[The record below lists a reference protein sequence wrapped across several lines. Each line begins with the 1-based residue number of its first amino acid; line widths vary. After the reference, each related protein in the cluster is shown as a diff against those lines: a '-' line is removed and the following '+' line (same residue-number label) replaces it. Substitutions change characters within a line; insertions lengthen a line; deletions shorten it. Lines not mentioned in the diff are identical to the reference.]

1 MASGQGRGAS
11 TNTVRKIQ
19 DLFMKHYLLALLIIF
34 VVAVSAFSQTTPT
47 PTRPNTPPQQRAN
60 APFQLNEYGVEFQAD
75 PRIIVVMAALEAAGF
90 NPVQAGRQPSAF
102 RSMLQRDLAGLD
114 LELRGRLKTFYERN
128 LLPAPATPADQ
139 ASRYVSLA
147 LALSPAP
154 SLEPPERS
162 DDLPSGLLEVL
173 DFAPLVREFYRRSG
187 IDEKMVG
194 YVRAYQ
200 SEGDRLRQPTTE
212 MVRGLLTYLH
222 TRPIT
227 FSTERVEV
235 KKPTTKKN
243 GDQKTYSFRDKDRR
257 FVILPDLLA
266 PRGAINFR
274 VIGDDYYAVVPEGTD
289 PTSSELR
296 RAYLQYVIDALVLR
310 FNRDIAN
317 RREQMRQL
325 INDREKAGGQ
335 VSPDIFLTV
344 SRSLVAAS
352 DVRSDEVR
360 RIESVTL
367 NGRTRLAAA
376 KDEQTRAAI
385 GAEAQAEIKAIQE
398 ETVARLADEYEKGAL
413 LSFFFA
419 DQLKGV
425 ETAGFD
431 IANFFPDMIA
441 SFDPAREMKRP
452 AEYAE
457 ARKRALALR
466 EKRLAARRS
475 EAEATPSDSG
485 NAKATALV
493 RELSE
498 VEEILRLKDYV
509 SAENRLKSLLPDYP
523 REPRIFFAL
532 GQTSSLAAAD
542 ATDELVQADRLSRA
556 LSNYRLAIEASSPET
571 DKPILS
577 RAHEAM
583 GRINAFLENKP
594 EALKHFE
601 EAIRIGDV
609 RGGAYK
615 EAMEGKRRLSQP

>member
-1 MASGQGRGAS
+1 
-11 TNTVRKIQ
+11 
-19 DLFMKHYLLALLIIF
+19 MKHYLLIGFTVLLIST
-34 VVAVSAFSQTTPT
+34 ATFSQTTPT
-47 PTRPNTPPQQRAN
+47 PTRPNTAPQQRPGA
-60 APFQLNEYGVEFQAD
+60 AFQLNEYGVEFQAD
-75 PRIIVVMAALEAAGF
+75 PRLIVVMAALEAAGF
-90 NPVQAGRQPSAF
+90 NPVPGGRPSAF
-102 RSMLQRDLAGLD
+102 RSMLQKDLAGLD
-114 LELRGRLKTFYERN
+114 MDLRGRLRTFYERN

-147 LALSPAP
+147 LALTPVP
-154 SLEPPERS
+154 SLEAPERS

-200 SEGDRLRQPTTE
+200 AEGDRLRQPTTE

-235 KKPTTKKN
+235 KKPTSKKN
-243 GDQKTYSFRDKDRR
+243 DDKKAYTFRDKDRR

-274 VIGDDYYAVVPEGTD
+274 VIGDDYYAIVPEGTD
-289 PTSSELR
+289 PTFSELR
-296 RAYLQYVIDALVLR
+296 RAYLQYVIDAFVLR
-310 FNRDIAN
+310 FNKDKTS
-317 RREQMRQL
+317 RREQIRQL
-325 INDREKAGGQ
+325 ITDREKAGGQ
-335 VSPDIFLTV
+335 VSPDVFLTV
-344 SRSLVAAS
+344 TRSLVGAS
-352 DVRSDEVR
+352 DARYEEVR
-360 RIESVTL
+360 RIDLLTL
-367 NGRTRLAAA
+367 NAPNRMALA
-376 KDEQTRAAI
+376 KDESARTAI
-385 GAEAQAEIKAIQE
+385 GAETVAETKAIQD
-398 ETVARLADEYEKGAL
+398 ETIARLADEYEKGAV

-431 IANFFPDMIA
+431 IANFFADMIA
-441 SFDPAREMKRP
+441 SFDPAREIKRP

-466 EKRLAARRS
+466 EQRLAARRS
-475 EAEATPSDSG
+475 EAEATPSDGG
-485 NAKATALV
+485 NPKAAALV
-493 RELSE
+493 RELSA
-498 VEEILRLKDYV
+498 VEEILRLKDDNE
-509 SAENRLKSLLPDYP
+509 AEKRLKALLPDYP

-542 ATDELVQADRLSRA
+542 ATDEQVQLDRLSRA
-556 LSNYRLAIEASSPET
+556 LSNYRLAVEASSPEN
-571 DKPILS
+571 DKAILS

-594 EALKHFE
+594 EAIKHFE

-609 RGGAYK
+609 RGGASK
-615 EAMEGKRRLSQP
+615 EAMEEKRRLSQP

>member
-1 MASGQGRGAS
+1 MQ
-11 TNTVRKIQ
+11 
-19 DLFMKHYLLALLIIF
+19 HYLITGFTVLLI
-34 VVAVSAFSQTTPT
+34 ATTTFSQTTPSATGPGT
-47 PTRPNTPPQQRAN
+47 PSQRAG
-60 APFQLNEYGVEFQAD
+60 AAFELSEYGVEFQAD
-75 PRIIVVMAALEAAGF
+75 PRLIVVMAALEAAGF
-90 NPVQAGRQPSAF
+90 DAIPAGRQPSAF
-102 RSMLQRDLAGLD
+102 RNMLRKDLAGLD
-114 LELRGRLKTFYERN
+114 PQLRERLRTFYERN
-128 LLPAPATPADQ
+128 LLKAPATPADQ

-147 LALSPAP
+147 LALTPVP
-154 SLEPPERS
+154 SLEAPERS

-200 SEGDRLRQPTTE
+200 AEGDRLRQPTTE

-222 TRPIT
+222 TRPVT

-235 KKPTTKKN
+235 KKPTTKKKD
-243 GDQKTYSFRDKDRR
+243 DQKTYSFRDKNRR

-274 VIGDDYYAVVPEGTD
+274 VIGDDYYTIVPEGTD

-310 FNRDIAN
+310 FNKDIAA
-317 RREQMRQL
+317 RREQIRQL

-335 VSPDIFLTV
+335 VSPDVFLTV
-344 SRSLVAAS
+344 TRSLVAAS
-352 DVRSDEVR
+352 DARYDEVR
-360 RIESVTL
+360 RIDLLTL
-367 NGRTRLAAA
+367 NARNRMALA
-376 KDEQTRAAI
+376 KDESARTAI
-385 GAEAQAEIKAIQE
+385 GAETVAETKAIQD
-398 ETVARLADEYEKGAL
+398 ETIARLADEYEKGAV

-431 IANFFPDMIA
+431 IANFFADMIA
-441 SFDPAREMKRP
+441 SFDPAREIKRP

-466 EKRLAARRS
+466 EQRLAARRS
-475 EAEATPSDSG
+475 EAEATPSDGG
-485 NAKATALV
+485 NPKAAALV
-493 RELSE
+493 RELSA
-498 VEEILRLKDYV
+498 VEEILRLKDYN
-509 SAENRLKSLLPDYP
+509 SAENRLKALLPDYP

-542 ATDELVQADRLSRA
+542 ATDEQVQLDRLSRA
-556 LSNYRLAIEASSPET
+556 LSNYRLAVEASSPEN
-571 DKPILS
+571 DKAILS

-594 EALKHFE
+594 EAIKHFE